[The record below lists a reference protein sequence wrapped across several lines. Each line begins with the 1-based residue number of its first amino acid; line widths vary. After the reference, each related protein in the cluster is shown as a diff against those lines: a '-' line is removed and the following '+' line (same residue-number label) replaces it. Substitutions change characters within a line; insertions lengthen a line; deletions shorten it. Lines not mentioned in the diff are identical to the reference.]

1 CGAALAGQATRHRRS
16 RSSCGWDEHGLNKS
30 PDAPSQ
36 EVRDRMRAQRRKD
49 TAAEMEVRQVLH
61 RRGLRY
67 RVGLPVP
74 GMARRSIDIAF
85 TRARVAVFVDGCY
98 WHRCP
103 LHHVPAKHNSAWWAE
118 KLESN
123 VRRDRDTSEHL

>member
-1 CGAALAGQATRHRRS
+1 
-16 RSSCGWDEHGLNKS
+16 
-30 PDAPSQ
+30 
-36 EVRDRMRAQRRKD
+36 MRAQRRKD

-123 VRRDRDTSEHL
+123 VRRDRDTSEHLVNLGWVVRRFWEHQDPEFVAEEISATVRRVLDERRETTT